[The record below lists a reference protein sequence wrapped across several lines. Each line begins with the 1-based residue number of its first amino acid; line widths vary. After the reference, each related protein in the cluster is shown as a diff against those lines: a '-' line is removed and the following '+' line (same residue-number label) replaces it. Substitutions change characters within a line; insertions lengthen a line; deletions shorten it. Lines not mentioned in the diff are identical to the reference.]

1 MVKPDG
7 ATMAH
12 PKKEKTVMTRIRV
25 SDRDQVKRLADDDGI
40 SISDMLS
47 VIINQWIKDQAK
59 KYDQLFRA

>member
-1 MVKPDG
+1 
-7 ATMAH
+7 MAH

>member
-1 MVKPDG
+1 MEELL
-7 ATMAH
+7 MAH

>member
-1 MVKPDG
+1 MEELL
-7 ATMAH
+7 MAY